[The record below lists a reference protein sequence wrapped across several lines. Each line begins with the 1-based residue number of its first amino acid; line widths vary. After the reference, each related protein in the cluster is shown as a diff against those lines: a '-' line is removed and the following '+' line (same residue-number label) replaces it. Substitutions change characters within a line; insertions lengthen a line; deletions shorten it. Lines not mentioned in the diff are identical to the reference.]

1 MKVKSLLILT
11 LLISMTT
18 LMGKVTFS
26 SNRAPNQYCVSG
38 DSFRAHCDFA
48 YDELDR
54 SLDPSAV
61 KPGSIIFLKTD
72 FLKEFFSNIHPKINC
87 KYILVTHNSDYPAP
101 WNCKSYLDDDKI
113 VAWFGQNVEIF
124 HKKLHPIPIGIAN
137 KMWPHGREE
146 SIKKYMNLGLEKK
159 YFLYQN
165 FSPETYPERLQV
177 CKLFQNAPFCHFSQG
192 KKYDC
197 YLAEVAS
204 STFVLSPRGNG
215 LDTHRLWEALYCG
228 AIPIVKSY
236 SLDPLFEG
244 LPVLIINDWNEVT
257 EEFLINKYK
266 EMERKKYSYEKLDIN
281 YWYKLID
288 SYKPLCSE

>member
-1 MKVKSLLILT
+1 MRVKTLFVLILFFCT
-11 LLISMTT
+11 TT
-18 LMGKVTFS
+18 LIGKVTFS
-26 SNRAPNQYCVSG
+26 STRAPNTYCVSG

-54 SLDPSAV
+54 SLDPSLV
-61 KPGSIIFLKTD
+61 KPGSIIFVKTD
-72 FLKEFFSNIHPKINC
+72 FLGEFFQKIHPNISC
-87 KYILVTHNSDYPAP
+87 KYIIITHNSDYPAP
-101 WNCKSYLDDDKI
+101 WNFKSYLDDEKI
-113 VAWFGQNVEIF
+113 VAWFGQNVEFF

-146 SIKKYMNLGLEKK
+146 SIKKHMKLELEKK

-165 FSPETYPERLQV
+165 FSPETYPERSLV
-177 CKLFQNAPFCHFSQG
+177 CKVFENAPFCHFS
-192 KKYDC
+192 KVKNYDC
-197 YLAEVAS
+197 YLEDLAS

-228 AIPIVKSY
+228 SIPVVKSY

-257 EEFLINKYK
+257 EEYLINKYK
-266 EMERKKYSYEKLDIN
+266 EMEKKEYCYEKLDIN

-288 SYKPLCSE
+288 SYKDFCR